1 MNTPSLQRR
10 QRERAQTRQQILD
23 AARELFVR
31 HGYEATS
38 MRAIADR
45 LEYTPTALYHHFR
58 NKEALLS
65 ELCVQDFRSCRMN
78 FQRIGHQ
85 PDPVE
90 RLREIG
96 AAYLAFA
103 LEHPVQYQFMF
114 MTQRPHIL
122 GDGNDIARGDP
133 SEDSYAFLR
142 QAVADAIA
150 AGRFRPELDDA
161 DQVAQMLWGALH
173 GIISLHIIKG
183 DDPWIDWRDLQ
194 ETATHAGQVM
204 TRGLLR
210 EQPV

>member
-10 QRERAQTRQQILD
+10 QRQRARTRQQILD
-23 AARELFVR
+23 AARELFVQ
-31 HGYEATS
+31 HGYDATS

-90 RLREIG
+90 RLRQIG

-103 LEHPVQYQFMF
+103 LEYPVQYQFMF
-114 MTQRPHIL
+114 MTQRPHVL
-122 GDGNDIARGDP
+122 GERDDVAIGDP

-150 AGRFRPELDDA
+150 AGRLRPDLNDA

-183 DDPWIDWRDLQ
+183 ADPGIDWRDLE

-210 EQPV
+210 AEPV